1 MARIEPR
8 VASESRIPP
17 RQKTLLDNSIQNVGR
32 DIIFKPV
39 LPNVLMPA
47 ENKAREIPV
56 NKPKAKVQFSVEPKV
71 VYKPT

>member
-17 RQKTLLDNSIQNVGR
+17 RQKTMLDNSIQNVGR

-39 LPNVLMPA
+39 LPNILVPA
-47 ENKAREIPV
+47 ENKARDIPV
-56 NKPKAKVQFSVEPKV
+56 NKPKAKVQFSVEPKIV
-71 VYKPT
+71 HKPT

>member
-47 ENKAREIPV
+47 ENKMREIPV
-56 NKPKAKVQFSVEPKV
+56 NKPKAKVQISVDPKV